1 MSRAL
6 PANLKT
12 LGLSLALIPSAYS
25 VAEPSRIQ
33 IEGDSAIFDQ
43 ASKTVTYAGSV
54 TATQGDLV
62 IEGERLIVALVAD
75 EVDTIRTT
83 GSPAKFSMPQL
94 SEDTNVAQR
103 GKLQASALTILFAPA
118 SNQLQLLGN
127 AVLQQGSNVIRSD
140 EIIYN
145 VNAKEISAKG
155 DSKRVRM
162 EFELADQAPG
172 EKIGA
177 PERP

>member
-1 MSRAL
+1 MRHSSLSGGKICVLSALCHSPRKQRPDPPWQAMSRAL
-6 PANLKT
+6 PATLKT
-12 LGLSLALIPSAYS
+12 LGLSLALIPSAHS

-54 TATQGDLV
+54 TATQGDIV

-94 SEDTNVAQR
+94 LEDTNVAQR

-118 SNQLQLLGN
+118 SNQL
-127 AVLQQGSNVIRSD
+127 
-140 EIIYN
+140 
-145 VNAKEISAKG
+145 
-155 DSKRVRM
+155 
-162 EFELADQAPG
+162 
-172 EKIGA
+172 
-177 PERP
+177 